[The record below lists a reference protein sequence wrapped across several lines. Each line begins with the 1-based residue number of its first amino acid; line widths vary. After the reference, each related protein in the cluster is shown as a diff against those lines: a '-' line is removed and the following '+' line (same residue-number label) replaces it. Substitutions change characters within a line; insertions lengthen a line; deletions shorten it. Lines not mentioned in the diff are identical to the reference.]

1 MTPYLQ
7 KRALYP
13 PLITPP
19 PADDLQLVVVIPA
32 REEDLLLRSLGNLYH
47 CDSPS
52 CSVEVIVVINSSEED
67 AEEVKA
73 HNLQTLRDATRWTEK
88 HNTEK
93 LRFHLLHF
101 PGLPAKH
108 AGVGLARKIGMDE
121 ACRRLEGAGHPNGLI
136 ACFDADSR
144 CDANYLTA
152 LEAHFRE
159 HPGTQAC
166 SVYFEHPLE
175 GDEHPPEV
183 YHAIAQYELHL
194 RYFIDAQRYAGFP
207 FAYQTIGSSMAV
219 RCDAYQ
225 QQGGMNRRKA
235 GEDFYFLHKF
245 TALGR
250 FSELN
255 STRVIPSPRPSHRVP
270 FGTGRAVREMLNSGS
285 VYQTYAPQSFLDL
298 RVLPAMLPELYHL
311 KDADWPA
318 FAKKWPDSLRVFMET
333 IDARR
338 RIANIR
344 RHTSSPET
352 FAKRFYQW
360 FDAFQVMKFA
370 HFARDRYY
378 PNVPVAEAAKTFTKL
393 LKFRKRMAVSQEE
406 DAVKNLLLEF
416 RRLDRKGG
424 DVYETSEVS

>member
-1 MTPYLQ
+1 LASYLQ

-13 PLITPP
+13 PLITQP

-32 REEDLLLRSLGNLYH
+32 REEGLLLRSLDNLYH
-47 CDSPS
+47 CDPPA
-52 CSVEVIVVINSSEED
+52 CAVEVIVVINSSEED

-73 HNLQTLRDATRWTEK
+73 YNLQTLWEATQWSEK
-88 HNTEK
+88 YNTDK

-121 ACRRLEGAGHPNGLI
+121 ACRRLEGAGHPNGVI

-159 HPGTQAC
+159 HPDTQAC
-166 SVYFEHPLE
+166 SVYFEHPLQ
-175 GDEHPPEV
+175 GDDHPTEV
-183 YHAIAQYELHL
+183 YRAIAQYELHL
-194 RYFIDAQRYAGFP
+194 RYFIDAQRYVGFP

-245 TALGR
+245 TALGH

-255 STRVIPSPRPSHRVP
+255 STRIIPSPRPSHRVP
-270 FGTGRAVREMLNSGS
+270 FGTGRAVREMLETGGT
-285 VYQTYAPQSFLDL
+285 YLTYAPDSFEDL
-298 RVLPAMLPELYHL
+298 RVLPEIIPELYKL

-318 FAKKWPDSLRVFMET
+318 FAKKLPDSLRTFMEM
-333 IDARR
+333 IDARK

-344 RHTSSPET
+344 RHTNSPET
-352 FAKRFYQW
+352 FAKRFYRW
-360 FDAFQVMKFA
+360 FDAFQVMKFM

-378 PNVPVAEAAKTFTKL
+378 PNVPVAGAAKTFTKL
-393 LKFRKRMAVSQEE
+393 LKFRKRMTVLQERE
-406 DAVKNLLLEF
+406 ADPVKNLLLEF
-416 RRLDRKGG
+416 RRFDRRRG
-424 DVYETSEVS
+424 DVY

>member
-1 MTPYLQ
+1 M
-7 KRALYP
+7 
-13 PLITPP
+13 
-19 PADDLQLVVVIPA
+19 
-32 REEDLLLRSLGNLYH
+32 RSLDNLYH
-47 CDSPS
+47 CDPPA
-52 CSVEVIVVINSSEED
+52 CAVEVIVVINSSEED

-73 HNLQTLRDATRWTEK
+73 YNLQTLWEATQWSEK
-88 HNTEK
+88 YNTDK

-121 ACRRLEGAGHPNGLI
+121 ACRRLEGAGHPNGVI

-159 HPGTQAC
+159 HPDTQAC
-166 SVYFEHPLE
+166 SVYFEHPLQ
-175 GDEHPPEV
+175 GDDHPTEV
-183 YHAIAQYELHL
+183 YRAIAQYELHL
-194 RYFIDAQRYAGFP
+194 RYFIDAQRYVGFP

-245 TALGR
+245 TALGH

-255 STRVIPSPRPSHRVP
+255 STRIIPSPRPSHRVP
-270 FGTGRAVREMLNSGS
+270 FGTGRAVREMLETGGT
-285 VYQTYAPQSFLDL
+285 YLTYAPDSFEDL
-298 RVLPAMLPELYHL
+298 RVLPEIIPELYKL

-318 FAKKWPDSLRVFMET
+318 FAKKLPDSLRTFMEM
-333 IDARR
+333 IDARK

-344 RHTSSPET
+344 RHTNSPET
-352 FAKRFYQW
+352 FAKRFYRW
-360 FDAFQVMKFA
+360 FDAFQVMKFM

-378 PNVPVAEAAKTFTKL
+378 PNVPVAGAAKTFTKL
-393 LKFRKRMAVSQEE
+393 LKFRKRMTVLQERE
-406 DAVKNLLLEF
+406 ADPVKNLLLEF
-416 RRLDRKGG
+416 RRFDRRRG
-424 DVYETSEVS
+424 DVY